1 MNNIRITTL
10 KLIRAYGTKSVSET
24 AGIRRK
30 KKISKYSKDFET
42 DFEELDQDDLGI
54 YESDLTEFAELQN
67 EKQRARKTDHERLKR
82 LIVKSRFFNEV
93 EPSFLTHVE
102 KDQIRKLHQS
112 NPDEW
117 TPQKLSESFPALPET
132 IKKVLKTNWV
142 PRSVDIILKYDKRV
156 IENWKNFKSG
166 KLAVNFNLREHLMK
180 FQNRKIS
187 LTDRETLAEIFV
199 PPKVEFPKPVSTF
212 FSSIV
217 QDSVSKKQVTTNEQ
231 GNYVEKSISRD
242 EKYSD
247 TTKKKELEI
256 VGKEGDNSVYRKS
269 DIRRKHKEEKL
280 VFDEFIKKK
289 LNNLDDT
296 SPEERLTLL
305 STYKKHIVSKQLED
319 VSSNVINSTT
329 ENASIE
335 DKDVSI
341 VKQLSSESLP
351 VVKKD
356 RIETKI
362 TTETKNENLS
372 LDTFIKERNS
382 CMDTD
387 IDYVKRLK
395 IPKNVYKKGMTYRVK
410 DCYYDD
416 DGEFLYRVPGLKT

>member
-1 MNNIRITTL
+1 MNNIRVTTF
-10 KLIRAYGTKSVSET
+10 KLIRAYGMRTMSEI

-42 DFEELDQDDLGI
+42 DFEELDQDDVGI
-54 YESDLTEFAELQN
+54 YESDFTECTELQK
-67 EKQRARKTDHERLKR
+67 EKERSRKTDHERLKR

-187 LTDRETLAEIFV
+187 LTDRETLAEKFV
-199 PPKVEFPKPVSTF
+199 PPKIEFPKPVSSF

-217 QDSVSKKQVTTNEQ
+217 QDPVDKKQVTTNEQ
-231 GNYVEKSISRD
+231 GNCLEKSINKD

-247 TTKKKELEI
+247 ATEKKELKI
-256 VGKEGDNSVYRKS
+256 VGNKRDNSMYQKS
-269 DIRRKHKEEKL
+269 DIKGKHKEEKL
-280 VFDEFIKKK
+280 LFDEFIKKK
-289 LNNLDDT
+289 LNNLSDT

-305 STYKKHIVSKQLED
+305 STYKKHIESKHLVD
-319 VSSNVINSTT
+319 ISSNVINSTT
-329 ENASIE
+329 EDASIE
-335 DKDVSI
+335 EKDVGI
-341 VKQLSSESLP
+341 VKRSSSESLP

-356 RIETKI
+356 RVETKI
-362 TTETKNENLS
+362 TTETNDENLS
-372 LDTFIKERNS
+372 LDTFVKERYS
-382 CMDTD
+382 CMDKD
-387 IDYVKRLK
+387 INYIKRLK

-416 DGEFLYRVPGLKT
+416 DGQFLYRVPGLKT